1 MEHFGKVI
9 EIQDNLARVQLA
21 KSSHCA
27 GCTACDMFDTS
38 GPKELKAQNEI
49 HAKPGDFVR
58 IEIAPSQVIGSSL
71 LIFVFPIIAMMFGY
85 WFGTKFAPSLKMA
98 GEIAG
103 IAGSLSLL
111 GISFLIIFLYDRSFG
126 RTNQPQARLLAFSSE
141 DSCLH
146 KN

>member
-1 MEHFGKVI
+1 MEHLGKVI
-9 EIQDNLARVQLA
+9 EINGTLARVQIA

-71 LIFVFPIIAMMFGY
+71 FIFVFPIIAMMVGY
-85 WFGTKFAPSLKMA
+85 WFGSKFARVLNMTD
-98 GEIAG
+98 ELAG
-103 IAGSLSLL
+103 IAGSLCFLV
-111 GISFLIIFLYDRSFG
+111 ISFLIIYLYDRFYG
-126 RTNQPQARLLAFSSE
+126 RKNQPQARLIAFSS
-141 DSCLH
+141 DNICQ
-146 KN
+146 